1 MKNTKYETINI
12 GRNVQ
17 KVKLKDS
24 LRITSCTEKEANTLV
39 DMIVKEPLTMET
51 LGELLRRAVVSVN
64 KDLTDKLRHT
74 IFFKS
79 GDIPKEYLTNN
90 LYKYLWNDN
99 YSCAYVVPIKNSNSD
114 YAICADVFKKDSIWV
129 DRWLLYSTK

>member
-24 LRITSCTEKEANTLV
+24 LRLTVCTEKEADTLV
-39 DMIVKEPLTMET
+39 DMVIKEPLTMET
-51 LGELLRRAVVSVN
+51 LGELLKRAVVSVN

-74 IFFKS
+74 VFFKR
-79 GDIPKEYLTNN
+79 GDIPKEYLSNN
-90 LYKYLWNDN
+90 VYKYLWNDN
-99 YSCAYVVPIKNSNSD
+99 YSCAYVIPINNTVD
-114 YAICADVFKKDSIWV
+114 EYVICADIQKKNSIWV